1 MASGD
6 GVEIARALAHYTLA
20 QDRNSYHRGEGSSF
34 GAADLYGLSAAANA
48 LDLTQAIREGDG
60 WGIAGETAALLRNID
75 GYVGAKGGGSFLGR
89 DGEDVLGG
97 VASALNLAA
106 AIDGGNGWAIAGST
120 LNLLQD
126 INRYFEHAP
135 ATGLVPTATSS
146 FDHAAGLN
154 AGTTATA
161 LGGAASAASLAMN
174 IANLDDVFATG
185 NVGQIAYSLA
195 NTANNA
201 INTYNAA
208 VQLAGH
214 GSAAFSSA
222 GAYAGY
228 LGYAAAALQA
238 IEGDVQGAAVSAASA
253 YLMTCGPY
261 GWAAAAAL
269 TIGNM
274 LLGGKSA
281 PPKAHGSFGLDE
293 HGNVVLLE
301 VHGSSKMRGHAQAFG
316 EEMLPVLQQFQAGG
330 GRLLIDGSLPTFT
343 LTAGEALRLKYGA
356 EGLGRVEVIVEDS
369 SRASLELLG
378 VLYARDRGNRIGE
391 AIKVSRD
398 GFGEI
403 NMAQV
408 DAVLAGQGFVKK
420 GLTYTFG
427 ETQHGSGTSRG
438 TGERRGGGNVGPEG
452 LVIAAKSEHI
462 VSLPLR
468 PDQLPSQQ
476 VGEILGAVSLR
487 NAFTGWGNELFL
499 MSLLAGGG
507 VFGVAGPAFGR
518 VKQEESNTDY
528 IKPLDGYE
536 LSVYERLSAS
546 GAIAA
551 GVAENGQNG
560 AEAARPLPEL
570 APGQMQQFLDAYW
583 EKLLSSGNPFA
594 DLPASS
600 AYYHRGLI
608 GYGNLLADGN
618 KAQVQPNTE
627 RWWDDRHN
635 FNTLPNA
642 YGGASSES
650 LADIGTNMLH
660 GSFFSGRALSESR
673 WQALQAPDTGNQ
685 SSSASQPGPTAP
697 AIPPLPPAVEQGAY
711 FITPQDSTLRF
722 LDAALVQ
729 EAGVLH
735 GNSATALRL
744 AGFGQATH
752 GRVWQDAN
760 GDIRFEAEPGFV
772 GTASFLYKLAD
783 AQGEVVTRRALI
795 TVSDVNDPPNLQ
807 ADSFTLEMNSPF
819 VLSRL
824 LANDTDPEGDTL
836 KLDHFRGIE
845 HGSIAYANG
854 ELIFTPEAGFTGKI
868 DFSYWVTDRPGAY
881 PGMAQAQLNYVNTK
895 GVPNLTADRFLIL
908 EETPLTIAPERLLAN
923 DTDSASLEIVAVEG
937 AKHGQVS
944 LQPDGSIVF
953 TPDADYSGNEAGFSY
968 TARTAGGAPAPSA
981 GATAWVSVEVLN
993 VREAPVVKADTID
1006 PIDAGASLLF
1016 TPELIAHFVH
1026 DGDGDQ
1032 LHLNYI
1038 KNVVGGTVVAENGL
1052 LRFVAGKDFT
1062 GTASFDYQAD
1072 DNHRGT
1078 VEGHLEFAV
1087 RPVNRAIIIG
1097 PDSLSMLEDQSLIIS
1112 TASLLANDTDPEGG
1126 EVQWHSW
1133 GLPSSARC
1141 VWTVWATSTTP
1152 LLLPTGWA

>member
-1 MASGD
+1 MVDGTEARTVLTGNPAVFTEDEIVFTDYEGNVIRQPKESFSWPDLYAQYKADSDDKNAQIEAQRRAEIEHSAAVREAGIEAYGSLIQLEQAVASGD

-20 QDRNSYHRGEGSSF
+20 QDRNAFYQGQGSSLDEA
-34 GAADLYGLSAAANA
+34 GSYGLSAAANA

-403 NMAQV
+403 DMARV
-408 DAVLAGQGFVKK
+408 DAILAGQGFVKK

-476 VGEILGAVSLR
+476 VGEILGAASLAS
-487 NAFTGWGNELFL
+487 NFTGWGNELFL
-499 MSLLAGGG
+499 MSLIAGGG
-507 VFGVAGPAFGR
+507 VFGVAGPVFGR
-518 VKQEESNTDY
+518 VKQEETNKEY

-536 LSVYERLSAS
+536 LSVYERLLAS
-546 GAIAA
+546 GAIPAT
-551 GVAENGQNG
+551 AEGKGQTTDG
-560 AEAARPLPEL
+560 ADRHVPEL

-583 EKLLSSGNPFA
+583 DKLLHSGNPFA

-600 AYYHRGLI
+600 AYFHRGLI
-608 GYGNLLADGN
+608 GYGSLLADGS
-618 KAQVQPNTE
+618 KASALPPKE
-627 RWWDDRHN
+627 HWWDN
-635 FNTLPNA
+635 WPGLTNLASA
-642 YGGASSES
+642 YGGKSGETLASIG
-650 LADIGTNMLH
+650 ADMLH
-660 GSFFSGRALSESR
+660 GSSYSGRLYC
-673 WQALQAPDTGNQ
+673 T
-685 SSSASQPGPTAP
+685 TA
-697 AIPPLPPAVEQGAY
+697 
-711 FITPQDSTLRF
+711 
-722 LDAALVQ
+722 
-729 EAGVLH
+729 
-735 GNSATALRL
+735 AT
-744 AGFGQATH
+744 
-752 GRVWQDAN
+752 
-760 GDIRFEAEPGFV
+760 
-772 GTASFLYKLAD
+772 
-783 AQGEVVTRRALI
+783 
-795 TVSDVNDPPNLQ
+795 
-807 ADSFTLEMNSPF
+807 
-819 VLSRL
+819 
-824 LANDTDPEGDTL
+824 
-836 KLDHFRGIE
+836 
-845 HGSIAYANG
+845 
-854 ELIFTPEAGFTGKI
+854 
-868 DFSYWVTDRPGAY
+868 
-881 PGMAQAQLNYVNTK
+881 
-895 GVPNLTADRFLIL
+895 
-908 EETPLTIAPERLLAN
+908 
-923 DTDSASLEIVAVEG
+923 
-937 AKHGQVS
+937 
-944 LQPDGSIVF
+944 
-953 TPDADYSGNEAGFSY
+953 
-968 TARTAGGAPAPSA
+968 
-981 GATAWVSVEVLN
+981 
-993 VREAPVVKADTID
+993 
-1006 PIDAGASLLF
+1006 
-1016 TPELIAHFVH
+1016 
-1026 DGDGDQ
+1026 
-1032 LHLNYI
+1032 
-1038 KNVVGGTVVAENGL
+1038 
-1052 LRFVAGKDFT
+1052 
-1062 GTASFDYQAD
+1062 
-1072 DNHRGT
+1072 
-1078 VEGHLEFAV
+1078 
-1087 RPVNRAIIIG
+1087 
-1097 PDSLSMLEDQSLIIS
+1097 
-1112 TASLLANDTDPEGG
+1112 
-1126 EVQWHSW
+1126 
-1133 GLPSSARC
+1133 
-1141 VWTVWATSTTP
+1141 
-1152 LLLPTGWA
+1152 